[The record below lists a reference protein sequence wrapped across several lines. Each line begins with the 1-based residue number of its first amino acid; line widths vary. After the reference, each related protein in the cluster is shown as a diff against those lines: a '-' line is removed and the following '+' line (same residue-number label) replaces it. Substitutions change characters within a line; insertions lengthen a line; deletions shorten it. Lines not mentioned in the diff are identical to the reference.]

1 MKMYFKYLNI
11 LDITSKYIQKFYY
24 AYKNNNL
31 NILDI
36 TSKWMG
42 RPKGQGISQK
52 FKYIRYN
59 F

>member
-11 LDITSKYIQKFYY
+11 LDITSKY
-24 AYKNNNL
+24 KNSDDENVFQ
-31 NILDI
+31 I
-36 TSKWMG
+36 
-42 RPKGQGISQK
+42 